1 MKSTYVAVLYFSV
14 TSGSILSCSDNSDI
28 SSHGQQFIKWT
39 KYWVYRKAYVLHT
52 AQVITICDKFVVC
65 LFDGV

>member
-1 MKSTYVAVLYFSV
+1 MKNGT
-14 TSGSILSCSDNSDI
+14 TCI
-28 SSHGQQFIKWT
+28 SKKGYRCKWKALMLHGQQFIKWT